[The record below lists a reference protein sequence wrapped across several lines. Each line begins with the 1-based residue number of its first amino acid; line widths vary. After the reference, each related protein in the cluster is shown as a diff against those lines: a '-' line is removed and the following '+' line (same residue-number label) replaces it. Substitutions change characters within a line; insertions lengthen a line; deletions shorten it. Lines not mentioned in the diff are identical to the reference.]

1 MSQGNMLITI
11 IAFMFLTTIL
21 LNFYRLLA
29 DNGDTIANSQ
39 DGILETTLATSYL
52 EVAAGLAFDSNTDT
66 SDVAIRN
73 PSALSA
79 TLGRESGGEDSIYDF
94 NEIGPMRPGSLT
106 RQYKDP
112 QHHTGAYW
120 QISYTR
126 RMKSRTEYV
135 RREWVKDVRRQIAS
149 HKRFKSLVEQW
160 IDLSI
165 EHSHLTMQVAEPK
178 AT

>member
-94 NEIGPMRPGSLT
+94 NDFDDFNNFSMVEQPNGTT
-106 RQYKDP
+106 RQYK
-112 QHHTGAYW
+112 TAFTV
-120 QISYTR
+120 SYVNPANAEVVSGSQTFVK
-126 RMKSRTEYV
+126 RMDLKTWRVSPPGRTDTL
-135 RREWVKDVRRQIAS
+135 R
-149 HKRFKSLVEQW
+149 
-160 IDLSI
+160 LSMVMGYF
-165 EHSHLTMQVAEPK
+165 HFD
-178 AT
+178 